1 MAEHVGQLRISLSGT
16 PVENKLQDLHSQF
29 EYILPGTLAVIDLIL
44 FLVFFDIGHEVLAL
58 LNVFLK
64 VLFLEVIQKNVAS
77 Y

>member
-44 FLVFFDIGHEVLAL
+44 QVFFDIRHEVLAL
-58 LNVFLK
+58 LNVF
-64 VLFLEVIQKNVAS
+64 F
-77 Y
+77 